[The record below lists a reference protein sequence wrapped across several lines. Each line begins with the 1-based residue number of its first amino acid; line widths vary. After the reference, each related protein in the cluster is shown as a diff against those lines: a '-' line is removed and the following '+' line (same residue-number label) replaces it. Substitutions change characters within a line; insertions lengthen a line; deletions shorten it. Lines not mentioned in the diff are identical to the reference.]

1 MEPTKHLGDRT
12 RLARAVL
19 AVGLAVSALL
29 SLRQGR
35 RLRGG
40 LAGLGAFAL
49 GYTTMT
55 GSGDV
60 MESHSTDP
68 DTEPTAGSGQLHC
81 AICGDAIVPGQR
93 RRPNEND
100 ETVHED
106 CLAAT
111 A

>member
-12 RLARAVL
+12 RIARAVL

-55 GSGDV
+55 GFGDV
-60 MESHSTDP
+60 TEAPSADS
-68 DTEPTAGSGQLHC
+68 DTEPATVSGQLHC
-81 AICGDAIVPGQR
+81 AICGDAIVPGQG
-93 RRPNEND
+93 RRPNENG
-100 ETVHED
+100 ETVHEA